1 MKNITGIVNMLF
13 KIDIIRE
20 ELKMDVRAYD
30 EMYPVYHERDI
41 HKLTDHMDGLLK
53 EAHPYTRLKVR
64 RLNCGLS
71 QSEPAAASGVVIHQI

>member
-1 MKNITGIVNMLF
+1 MY
-13 KIDIIRE
+13 
-20 ELKMDVRAYD
+20 VRAYD

-41 HKLTDHMDGLLK
+41 RQLTDHMDGLLK